1 LRRPIFL
8 ALRAILWRSRGLIF
22 VTLAALVV
30 RLVWNLKF
38 HNPVNFAYSDMGGY
52 LDRANGII
60 DDKWKPRPLAP
71 HPAAIDVFDYV
82 FGRVVGAKAPYL
94 TLYPHGTH
102 VFIYLVKR
110 VFGRDNAA
118 AIGASF
124 AVLGTLAVAYTYATA
139 ARFSRSAAVRRV
151 VAFILI
157 FYYPWIS
164 LGGYALSEAPFI
176 TCVSAVA
183 FHGLRL
189 ADRGRKG
196 DAWMLGLWLGLGA
209 VVRPQMLV
217 AAVFLGALF
226 VVRRRL
232 WKGFSFGLVPRV
244 AAPLAL
250 LLGLS
255 ACRVYYHV
263 NHDHWAL
270 ISQNGPLNFVFGRC
284 HNTGLNAKAK
294 DGGGFFGPPALGSLL
309 AWEKAHPHPIFSL
322 DPAMGVSLTFSGH
335 MWDAEPTYKLAR
347 ECVAK
352 TGTWRQIKYAVTHVV
367 LLWGYNSIWPDM
379 GQAKYRLAMDIAC
392 GFHSAVILPP
402 AAAALLLAFRKR
414 RARSML
420 LALHVWSL
428 VLTSMLYFG
437 DTRYRAPYDG
447 VLIVLA
453 VVMYG
458 QIFAGIRAFFRWRRE
473 RKYQRARRREAALL
487 VPGAA
492 PALPS

>member
-1 LRRPIFL
+1 LRPPIFL
-8 ALRAILWRSRGLIF
+8 ALRALLQRSRGLIW
-22 VTLAALVV
+22 VTLAALAV

-52 LDRANGII
+52 LDRANTIL
-60 DDKWKPRPLAP
+60 DDKWKAPPLPP
-71 HPAAIDVFDYV
+71 HPHVADVFDYV
-82 FGRVVGAKAPYL
+82 FSRLIGAKAPYL

-102 VFIYLVKR
+102 VFLYVVKR
-110 VFGRDNAA
+110 LFGRANAT

-124 AVLGTLAVAYTYATA
+124 AVLGTVAVSYTYATA
-139 ARFSRSAAVRRV
+139 ARFSQSAAVRRV

-164 LGGYALSEAPFI
+164 LGGYALSETPFT
-176 TCVSAVA
+176 TCVAATA

-189 ADRGRKG
+189 ADRGRKV
-196 DAWMLGLWLGLGA
+196 DAWMLGLWIGLGA
-209 VVRPQMLV
+209 IVRPQMLV
-217 AAVFLGALF
+217 AAVFLGVLF
-226 VVRRRL
+226 LVRRRV
-232 WKGFSFGLVPRV
+232 WRGFTPGLVWRA
-244 AAPLAL
+244 AAPLAI

-255 ACRVYYHV
+255 AGRLYYHV
-263 NHDHWAL
+263 NHDHLGL

-294 DGGGFFGPPALGSLL
+294 DGSGFFGPPALGSLL
-309 AWEKAHPHPIFSL
+309 AWEKAHPNPIFSL
-322 DPAMGVSLTFSGH
+322 DPAMGVTLTFSGH

-347 ECVAK
+347 ECVQK
-352 TGTWRQIKYAVTHVV
+352 TGPWRQVKYAVTHVI

-379 GQAKYRLAMDIAC
+379 GQKKYQLAMDVAC
-392 GFHSAVILPP
+392 ALHSAVILPP
-402 AAAALLLAFRKR
+402 AALALLLAFRKR

-447 VLIVLA
+447 ILVVLA

-458 QIFAGIRAFFRWRRE
+458 EIFAAVRRGWRALRE
-473 RKYQRARRREAALL
+473 RRHQRARRALVTL
-487 VPGAA
+487 PLGGAA
-492 PALPS
+492 PVGSS